1 MGANEHSGPKM
12 WRMSSSNDDPN
23 EDEVLLPDVQ
33 LLIAPLPE
41 VDSDEEEEEVCLSSK
56 VCAGSSVTLSEVVW
70 VVGCKLVLSF
80 SS

>member
-23 EDEVLLPDVQ
+23 EYEELLPDVP
-33 LLIAPLPE
+33 LLTENSLPSSVSPLPV
-41 VDSDEEEEEVCLSSK
+41 VDSDEEEEAK
-56 VCAGSSVTLSEVVW
+56 SVLDPQSQLF
-70 VVGCKLVLSF
+70 GVLSF